1 MSSNHHLLSACLG
14 CCLAALAAAAQP
26 QAYPLKPIRVIV
38 PAAAGGTTDL
48 TARLVGQK
56 IAERLGQPV
65 IIENRPG
72 GNETIGTDAVAKS
85 PPDGYTVLIA
95 APAAIVILPH
105 LQKLPYSPERD
116 LAPVSLAA
124 ATPLILVVYPGIAAQ
139 TVQDLV
145 ALAKARPGYLSYA
158 SAGSGGVQHLAA
170 ELLKA
175 TMKVDIVHVPYKG
188 AGPVMQDLIGGQ
200 VQMFFAGMPPAMPHV
215 RSGKLRALAVTTTRR
230 AAAAPEVPTMEQA
243 GVPRF
248 DISNWF
254 AYFVPAA
261 TLPEVIGKLNA
272 EINRALKEPDVKEK
286 LAGVGAEAMGSSPA
300 ELAGY
305 MRAESA
311 KFAELIKLS
320 GAKLD

>member
-1 MSSNHHLLSACLG
+1 MGSSRHILSISLG
-14 CCLAALAAAAQP
+14 CCLAALATAAQS
-26 QAYPLKPIRVIV
+26 QGYPFKPVRVIV

-56 IAERLGQPV
+56 MAERLGQPV

-72 GNETIGTDAVAKS
+72 GNETIGADAVAKS

-139 TVQDLV
+139 TVQELV

-175 TMKVDIVHVPYKG
+175 TTKIDIVHVPYKG

-230 AAAAPEVPTMEQA
+230 SAAAPDVPTMEQA
-243 GVPRF
+243 GVARF

-261 TLPEVIGKLNA
+261 TPPDVIGKLNA

-286 LAGVGAEAMGSSPA
+286 LAGAGAEAMGTSPT
-300 ELAGY
+300 ELAAY